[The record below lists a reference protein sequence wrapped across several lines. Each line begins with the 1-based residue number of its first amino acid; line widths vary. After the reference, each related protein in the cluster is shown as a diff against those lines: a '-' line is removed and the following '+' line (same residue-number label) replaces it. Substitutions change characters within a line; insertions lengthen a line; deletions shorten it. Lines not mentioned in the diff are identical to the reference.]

1 MKILYFMPFFT
12 RSILPAPK
20 FWLAKVEEA
29 SAIVPSGSMK
39 MSSIFR
45 AAVCAVMVV
54 VPNELTA
61 PCKITEP
68 TETIAY
74 INPIDIPV
82 VARSESSGLS
92 RVSSRRLKS
101 STRHFFTTYQ
111 MQSATETPCE
121 MTVA

>member
-1 MKILYFMPFFT
+1 MTAGSEVPVSARIIGRRHSTATKPEKAHHTKAKKLQYFMPLYT
-12 RSILPAPK
+12 PSILPAPK
-20 FWLAKVEEA
+20 FWLAKVDDA

-45 AAVCAVMVV
+45 AAVCAVMVL

-74 INPIDIPV
+74 ISPIDIPV
-82 VARSESSGLS
+82 VARAE
-92 RVSSRRLKS
+92 
-101 STRHFFTTYQ
+101 
-111 MQSATETPCE
+111 
-121 MTVA
+121 